1 MAVREINVIVA
12 GEFVR
17 KDSKNAGVQGE
28 GNVTTLRLTLDK
40 TWEGYAKRIIW
51 RDAAGE
57 NPVAVILY
65 TPVTKAVEAGG
76 TPDPLTFETPIPSE
90 PMAVPGW
97 CSFTLE
103 GYEPGAE
110 GTPGRVAYSVTD
122 RLEVRPND
130 GFYSP
135 AEPTAG
141 QALQLQAEI
150 EGIMPQVTEL
160 VGGAVRDLEA
170 ARVWEPWD
178 GDKTYVRENKVSR
191 RGSSYLCVAP
201 CQGVDPVLDVA
212 ESGGER
218 GNFWI
223 KIAAKGEQGDQGAAG
238 RWTAWNS
245 RRAGPPGRARAGRE
259 TGTAGLARPS
269 WGPWTG
275 WTQRPAGRGRAP
287 GPTRR
292 AGDQWGSG
300 LHRRDGGLQ
309 RGRRRASPVRIYRRG
324 TAELLHQR
332 FGAPLPGHLRKGS
345 VKVAYV

>member
-1 MAVREINVIVA
+1 LAVREINVIVA

-238 RWTAWNS
+238 PQGA
-245 RRAGPPGRARAGRE
+245 AGQRGIQGEQGPQGELGPEGKQGQR
-259 TGTAGLARPS
+259 GLQ
-269 WGPWTG
+269 G
-275 WTQRPAGRGRAP
+275 PAGAP
-287 GPTRR
+287 GP
-292 AGDQWGSG
+292 AGPRGPQGEAGPQGPQGERGINGVAVSTAGMVAFNVDAAGHLLCAYTGEEQPNYYINGSG
-300 LHRRDGGLQ
+300 
-309 RGRRRASPVRIYRRG
+309 
-324 TAELLHQR
+324 
-332 FGAPLPGHLRKGS
+332 HLCLDI
-345 VKVAYV
+345 